1 MRPIDICSSS
11 HPVPTQTNHKSL
23 IPLWPRRAPRRP
35 CPAGHLASPGY
46 NGLLVVPVPELLH
59 TQHLVRFCR
68 SQDSRPRGPGGHDS
82 LSRRPESRLR
92 MAKPARWSMLAASAA
107 IRRCVRFRAC
117 PRPSC
122 AGAAPPLLVPA
133 SRSLSCNL
141 LPARP
146 SVLRPLGQGQPWP
159 PVKAHDAK
167 RGPCHLRQP
176 PYGGESLA
184 AASRIFTASMAFAVN
199 RPARLSLSCFPLK
212 GFRRRAPTRPVS
224 RPGRQPAT
232 GLPGEYPDRTFTG
245 RRRRAADQVVIAGQ
259 PPP

>member
-107 IRRCVRFRAC
+107 IRRCVWFRAC
-117 PRPSC
+117 PRPY
-122 AGAAPPLLVPA
+122 
-133 SRSLSCNL
+133 
-141 LPARP
+141 
-146 SVLRPLGQGQPWP
+146 
-159 PVKAHDAK
+159 DAK
-167 RGPCHLRQP
+167 RGPCRLRQP

-212 GFRRRAPTRPVS
+212 GFRRWAPTRPVS